1 MVQWV
6 RCLLHGMRISTRSKE
21 SCRKLGIVVH
31 MLVRLTLGWQS
42 QVDPCQWRTSE
53 YQKPYLGKKKKCK
66 KVVFWPSGTHV
77 YKQNEIVKFLSVAK
91 LIRYAKIN
99 DKISTHY

>member
-6 RCLLHGMRISTRSKE
+6 RSLLHGMRTSTRSKE
-21 SCRKLGIVVH
+21 SCRKLGRVVH
-31 MLVRLTLGWQS
+31 MLVRLTLSGRARWIPAS
-42 QVDPCQWRTSE
+42 GVPVSTRNPISE
-53 YQKPYLGKKKKCK
+53 RKKKCK

-77 YKQNEIVKFLSVAK
+77 YKQNGIVKSLNVAK